1 MKRAIA
7 FGCWFLVVI
16 FMSASAFA
24 WGSATHAYF
33 AKELGEKWGYLNLQ
47 EIYGSMLPDMFNLMY
62 GSPYKDYLWHE
73 THYEFGRVVDR
84 ARGRGLR
91 AFAFGF
97 ASHNDAWG
105 ADYTAHHN
113 AQATEEFPEKGY
125 IIAKREELAPALVPK
140 VKDFLVNSGVPP
152 DVAQALAEELAP
164 GLAENFVET
173 AVDLLIKRNEDPAVG
188 LRILLSAQLR
198 SFGVPFLLN
207 KAYAREFAEEFNLP
221 HREASKI
228 IIGAE
233 RNFRELMKFY
243 GGVLIKRESEAID
256 LLSVQGATLAES
268 FLQTATGYGVTVP
281 PESIAVIL
289 RGYAIPLVE
298 ADYAEE
304 VSATLAYLEEQM
316 AKREI
321 SGASSPFVF
330 RNDTQ
335 PETKAKAGQVGFR
348 LEQNR
353 PNPFNP
359 TTTIGYFLPQGD
371 HVNIAVYN
379 SLGQEVDVLV
389 DADQPRGYHNVTWN
403 GSGLAS
409 GVYFYRIETG
419 DFKASKRMF
428 LLK

>member
-1 MKRAIA
+1 MKRAIT
-7 FGCWFLVVI
+7 FGCWSLVVL

-62 GSPYKDYLWHE
+62 GSPYKDFLWYE
-73 THYEFGRVVDR
+73 THYEFDRVVEG
-84 ARGRGLR
+84 AWGRGLR
-91 AFAFGF
+91 AFAYGF
-97 ASHNDAWG
+97 VSHNDAWG

-125 IIAKREELAPALVPK
+125 IIAKRDELAPQLVPK

-152 DVAQALAEELAP
+152 EVAQALAMELAP

-173 AVDLLIKRNEDPAVG
+173 AIDILIKRNEDPAVG

-198 SFGVPFLLN
+198 SFGVPFLLT

-221 HREASKI
+221 LREASQM

-243 GGVLIKRESEAID
+243 GGVLIKSEPEAIN
-256 LLSVQGATLAES
+256 LLAVQGATLAES
-268 FLQTATGYGVTVP
+268 FLQTATGYEVAVP

-289 RGYAIPLVE
+289 RDYAIPLVE

-316 AKREI
+316 AKGGI
-321 SGASSPFVF
+321 SGGSSPFAF
-330 RNDTQ
+330 RTNAK
-335 PETKAKAGQVGFR
+335 PETEAERGTAGFR

-359 TTTIGYFLPQGD
+359 TTTIGYFLPQEV
-371 HVNIAVYN
+371 HVRVVVYN

-389 DADQPRGYHNVTWN
+389 DADQSRGYHGVTWN

-409 GVYFYRIETG
+409 GPYFYRIEAG